1 MTTLPKTT
9 LAILED
15 DKLVANLLRDFLNAE
30 DEFQV
35 NFIGYSLKEFI
46 KKLKTEPIPDVILM
60 DLKLKDGTGEDLL
73 VYCNENNIE
82 SKKIIISSHYQPIY
96 IGYMFKLGANAFL
109 PKEIEKDELIP
120 IIKNVAK
127 NGHHFNED
135 QLEVLRSQMQQA
147 PPKVPLGNA
156 NDLSSR
162 EIDVLKLLCN
172 QLTAKEI
179 AEKLFLSK
187 KTVESHKSN
196 LLQKTGAKNIAG
208 LIIFAAK
215 NKLIKI
221 DDISI

>member
-1 MTTLPKTT
+1 MTTPPKTT

-30 DEFQV
+30 EEFQV
-35 NFIGYSLKEFI
+35 IFIGYSLVEFI
-46 KKLKTEPIPDVILM
+46 EKLKTEPTPDVILM
-60 DLKLKDGTGEDLL
+60 DLKLKDGSGEDLL
-73 VYCNENNIE
+73 NHCTKNEIDT
-82 SKKIIISSHYQPIY
+82 KKIIISSHYQPIY

-109 PKEIEKDELIP
+109 PKEIEKDQLIP

-135 QLEVLRSQMQQA
+135 QLEVLRSQMQAA

-156 NDLSSR
+156 NDLSGR
-162 EIDVLKLLCN
+162 EVEVLKLLCN

-179 AEKLFLSK
+179 AEKLFLSQ
-187 KTVESHKSN
+187 KTIETHKSN

-215 NKLIKI
+215 HNLINV
-221 DDISI
+221 DDIAI